1 MNKLNTLSDI
11 IILSLIPITII
22 GCLLISVFFAANI
35 NYLAAIYFL
44 LLSFIIYLI
53 SPDEEEENIYDS

>member
-1 MNKLNTLSDI
+1 MNKLNTLSSI
-11 IILSLIPITII
+11 IILSLIPVIII
-22 GCLLISVFFAANI
+22 GCLLVSVFFAANI

-53 SPDEEEENIYDS
+53 SPDDEEEDIYDN

>member
-1 MNKLNTLSDI
+1 MNKLNTLSGI
-11 IILSLIPITII
+11 IILSLIPVTII
-22 GCLLISVFFAANI
+22 GCLLISVFYAANI

-53 SPDEEEENIYDS
+53 SPDDDEDEDIL

>member
-1 MNKLNTLSDI
+1 MNKLKPIDN
-11 IILSLIPITII
+11 IILYILIPVTII
-22 GCLLISVFFAANI
+22 GCLLVSIFYAANI

-53 SPDEEEENIYDS
+53 SPDDEEEDIYDG